1 MGVINKQEILKAF
14 WKALRSGWIITK
26 EHRDYILIKE
36 LYHCSPSELEQQEE
50 AMLDLHYSMLMEER
64 KQEHIERERAKQKAE
79 QKRLLKR

>member
-1 MGVINKQEILKAF
+1 
-14 WKALRSGWIITK
+14 
-26 EHRDYILIKE
+26 